1 MLTTVYVCVC
11 VYRRNIYT
19 VIHISHYICMYG
31 IQQKKKKRKKE
42 KETKAIVPRLGG
54 VEGGGAEQGTSY
66 PRRPSSVRIS
76 PGYRGSQPARHPV
89 FCW

>member
-1 MLTTVYVCVC
+1 MYVWD
-11 VYRRNIYT
+11 T
-19 VIHISHYICMYG
+19 A
-31 IQQKKKKRKKE
+31 KKKKKE

-54 VEGGGAEQGTSY
+54 VEGGWAEQGTSY

-76 PGYRGSQPARHPV
+76 PGYRGSQPAHHPV